1 MLGHHDASNTGGA
14 GGGAGRDD
22 DLGHK
27 QRLQVRISEMSLVKI
42 NNILNSGR
50 MGNADGEDNLFQ
62 TGQGDGLFLD
72 TISSTLNGCRRAQV
86 P

>member
-1 MLGHHDASNTGGA
+1 
-14 GGGAGRDD
+14 
-22 DLGHK
+22 
-27 QRLQVRISEMSLVKI
+27 MSYDNI
-42 NNILNSGR
+42 DEILNSGR

-72 TISSTLNGCRRAQV
+72 TISSTLNGCKRV